1 MRITAEFLQQRF
13 LAGFD
18 RRVTELSVL
27 LEKRDLPALER
38 AFHSLAGIGG
48 TYGFPEVTRL
58 AREGERLSGAGE
70 LDRAARIV
78 HAMWSI
84 KHDIAA

>member
-1 MRITAEFLQQRF
+1 MKITPEFLTQRF

-18 RRVTELSVL
+18 RRVNELSVL
-27 LEKRDLPALER
+27 AGKRDVTSLER

-58 AREGERLSGAGE
+58 AREGERLCQTGDVSRVE
-70 LDRAARIV
+70 RIV
-78 HAMWSI
+78 AAMWGI
-84 KHDIAA
+84 KQGIAA